1 MSFDTAICNGIII
14 SPHNNYKPLIGAI
27 GINGGLIDY
36 IGEKNIPS
44 SDTKEYVNARGK
56 IIMPGLINGHCHAD
70 MAMARGMGDDL
81 TLQEQNDFFGKI
93 GWFANSTTIE
103 DRFYSRMLT
112 YIEAIMSGTTFILDN
127 TFWSIGKKAFE
138 AMASVGI
145 KGGIVQDF
153 VTDFQT
159 SDDICSFEDLM
170 DFKTSCQNNKIKPV
184 LGSLLEES
192 YEFSR
197 LEKIRELA
205 SKLNCLV
212 TGHLSET
219 TWRKELLEQK
229 FHQTSIQILDQFG
242 LLSEKYIGSHAIYLS
257 KEDIETIFEKNV
269 KIVNT
274 PLCEMKIADG
284 IAPIP
289 DLVKRGITVGL
300 GTDGAMWN
308 NSNDIFREM
317 KGMAL
322 LHTVTSGIRSLST
335 HSILDMATINGAKI
349 FGLEKEIGSI
359 EIGKKADIILVDTVQ
374 PHMAPIRT
382 RNNVN
387 ICSALVFCATGR
399 DVTDVFIDGNHIVRN
414 RKLLTVHVNDII
426 NRVTEIS
433 EKIGVL
439 WQGGGGSKN

>member
-14 SPHNNYKPLIGAI
+14 SPHNDYQPLIGSI
-27 GINGGLIDY
+27 GISNGFIDY
-36 IGEKNIPS
+36 VGEKNFQTT
-44 SDTKEYVNARGK
+44 DAKEFVDASGK
-56 IIMPGLINGHCHAD
+56 IVMPGLINGHCHAD
-70 MAMARGMGDDL
+70 MTMARGMGDDL
-81 TLQEQNDFFGKI
+81 TLQEQNNFFGKI
-93 GWFANSTTIE
+93 NWFSQATTIE

-127 TFWSIGKKAFE
+127 TFWTIGKKAFE
-138 AMASVGI
+138 AMSSVGI

-159 SDDICSFEDLM
+159 PDEMLSIEALM
-170 DFKTSCQNNKIKPV
+170 DFKFSCVNNKIKPV
-184 LGSLLEES
+184 FGGLLEES
-192 YEFSR
+192 YEPSR
-197 LEKIRELA
+197 LEKVKDLT
-205 SKLNCLV
+205 SKLNCLI
-212 TGHLSET
+212 TSHLCET

-229 FHQTSIQILDQFG
+229 FHRSSVQLLEQFG
-242 LLSEKYIGSHAIYLS
+242 LITDKYIGSHAIYLS
-257 KEDIETIFEKNV
+257 KQDIEILYERNA

-289 DLVKRGITVGL
+289 DLVKKGIVVGL

-322 LHTVTSGIRSLST
+322 LQTVSSGIRSLST
-335 HSILDMATINGAKI
+335 KSILDMATINGAKV

-359 EIGKKADIILVDTVQ
+359 EVGKKADIILVDTVQ

-382 RNNVN
+382 KNNVN
-387 ICSALVFCATGR
+387 VCSALVFCATGR

-414 RKLLTVHVNDII
+414 RKLLTVHVKDII
-426 NRVTEIS
+426 NRVSEIS
-433 EKIGVL
+433 EKIGAL
-439 WQGGGGSKN
+439 I